1 MYQSSKCPAFCM
13 KNRNTIAAA
22 TFPPTL
28 LLVIIFYSAQTFSE
42 FSATLTGATDYFW
55 RGYSKTGGDL
65 AIRANLDYEHESGLF
80 LGISVINIDF
90 GDDDFDDQSHVEIT
104 PYLGWTYNLDED
116 WRIDVQWTRYLYD
129 GKIFGHE
136 SDYNE
141 FYFLLHYRDLITLST
156 SFSEDFY
163 NHGHVTGNYE
173 ITARYPITD
182 AIEMSAGIGYSQVK
196 PVLEYDYLYWNAGF
210 TYYYKFA
217 AFDFR
222 YVDSAFTSDTANT
235 QWPYDPEMLDPTF
248 IFSIS
253 VGF

>member
-13 KNRNTIAAA
+13 KNKNTIAA

-42 FSATLTGATDYFW
+42 FSGTLTGATDYFW
-55 RGYSKTGGDL
+55 RGYSKTDGDL

-116 WRIDVQWTRYLYD
+116 WRIDLQWTRYLYD